1 MRNRKIWGLAT
12 LIILI
17 SGVSVFLLT
26 RTTETEPEKV
36 YNPFTPAEKEQ
47 VDRNI
52 QDAIDKSKKNLP
64 PIAEVDR
71 PQVEIE
77 KTQATEKPFRDE
89 DSAQNAENQEVRVSK
104 FGFGPYPELPADFPW
119 QDLFDPPYYSENP
132 KDPHKDNPNYELMDR
147 LWVELWKRGENV
159 VGVGT
164 RHSIGLFYPTIPGTI
179 YVEWGPR
186 WKVFGQGFGKSIRHV
201 KGDPDDLDRLR
212 SLRPEGESLTER
224 DIPSDLKVLD
234 ISEGIDPYKLLNL
247 PK

>member
-1 MRNRKIWGLAT
+1 MRNRMIWGLAT

-17 SGVSVFLLT
+17 IGVSVFLLT

-36 YNPFTPAEKEQ
+36 YNPLTPSDKEQ

-52 QDAIDKSKKNLP
+52 QDAIDKEKKNQP
-64 PIAEVDR
+64 PIAEGDR

-77 KTQATEKPFRDE
+77 KPQTTTKPVRDE

-119 QDLFDPPYYSENP
+119 QDMFDPPYYSENP
-132 KDPHKDNPNYELMDR
+132 NSPNKDNPNFELMDR

-164 RHSIGLFYPTIPGTI
+164 RHSTGLFYPTIPGTI
-179 YVEWGPR
+179 YVEWAPR
-186 WKVFGQGFGKSIRHV
+186 WKVFGKGFGKRIRSV
-201 KGDPDDLDRLR
+201 KGDPDDLDRLE
-212 SLRPEGESLTER
+212 SLRPEGKSLTER
-224 DIPSDLKVLD
+224 DIPSDIKVLD
-234 ISEGIDPYKLLNL
+234 ISEGIDPYKFLNL